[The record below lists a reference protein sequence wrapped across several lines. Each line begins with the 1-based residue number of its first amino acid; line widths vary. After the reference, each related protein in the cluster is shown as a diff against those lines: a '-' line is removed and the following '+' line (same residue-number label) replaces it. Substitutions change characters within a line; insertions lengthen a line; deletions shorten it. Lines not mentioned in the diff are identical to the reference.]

1 MSAMAVRITTK
12 QGVALLPSPSSA
24 PPTRQVFSSTVGHE
38 PVLVAV
44 AHGSRDP
51 RHAQTVAELGA
62 AVRGRRTS
70 LQVEIAYLD
79 LSEPRLPDVLRRL
92 DAAGVRQATAVPL
105 LLAPAYHAK
114 TDLPRALRRAR
125 HDHPRL
131 EVTAARALGPSPVL
145 VTALERRL
153 REAGIWPGD
162 PNIGIVL
169 GAAGTSDPAARRQIE
184 QLAAE
189 WAGSGWAGVGCA
201 YASAGGP
208 DVATAAT
215 QLRRQGADR
224 VVLAPYVLAPGIL
237 PDRLFAGATAARL
250 DALAPVLGAAPEVA
264 SLIIERY
271 QEITLLT
278 ASA

>member
-1 MSAMAVRITTK
+1 LSRRY
-12 QGVALLPSPSSA
+12 Q
-24 PPTRQVFSSTVGHE
+24 

-62 AVRGRRTS
+62 AVRSRNAN
-70 LQVEIAYLD
+70 LEVEIAYLD
-79 LSEPRLPDVLRRL
+79 LSEPRLPDVLRQL
-92 DAAGVRQATAVPL
+92 DTAGVRQATAVPL
-105 LLAPAYHAK
+105 LLTPAYHAK

-131 EVTAARALGPSPVL
+131 EVTAARVLGPSPAL

-162 PNIGIVL
+162 LSIGIVL

-189 WAGSGWAGVGCA
+189 WASTGWSGVACA

-208 DVATAAT
+208 DVAAAAT
-215 QLRRQGADR
+215 GLRRQGADR

-237 PDRLFAGATAARL
+237 PDRLFSSARAARL
-250 DALAPVLGAAPEVA
+250 DALAPVLGAAPEVV
-264 SLIIERY
+264 SLIIQRY
-271 QEITLLT
+271 EEITLLT

>member
-1 MSAMAVRITTK
+1 MA
-12 QGVALLPSPSSA
+12 
-24 PPTRQVFSSTVGHE
+24 GHE
-38 PVLVAV
+38 PVLIAV

-51 RHAQTVAELGA
+51 RHAQKVAELVA
-62 AVRGRRTS
+62 AVRSGRPDIKVT
-70 LQVEIAYLD
+70 IAYLD
-79 LSEPRLPDVLRRL
+79 LSEPRLPDVLRQL
-92 DAAGVRQATAVPL
+92 DTAGVRRATAVPL
-105 LLAPAYHAK
+105 LLTPAYHAK
-114 TDLPRALRRAR
+114 TDLPRALRRAT

-131 EVTAARALGPSPVL
+131 EVTVARALGPSPTL
-145 VTALERRL
+145 VMALERRL

-162 PNIGIVL
+162 PSVGIVL
-169 GAAGTSDPAARRQIE
+169 GAAGTSDPAARQIE

-189 WAGSGWAGVGCA
+189 WASTGWAGVACA

-208 DVATAAT
+208 DVAAAAAA
-215 QLRRQGADR
+215 LRHQRAER

-237 PDRLFAGATAARL
+237 PDRLFRGARAARL

-271 QEITLLT
+271 EEIMLLT

>member
-1 MSAMAVRITTK
+1 MAARRTTNH
-12 QGVALLPSPSSA
+12 GVAVLPSHSST
-24 PPTRQVFSSTVGHE
+24 PPTRQVFSATVGHQ
-38 PVLVAV
+38 PALVAV

-62 AVRGRRTS
+62 AVRGRRVG

-79 LSEPRLPDVLRRL
+79 LSEPRLPDMLRRL
-92 DAAGVRQATAVPL
+92 EAAGVRQATTVPL

-125 HDHPRL
+125 QDHPRL

-162 PNIGIVL
+162 PSIGIVL

-189 WAGSGWAGVGCA
+189 WASTGWAGVACA

-208 DVATAAT
+208 DVATAAN
-215 QLRRQGADR
+215 QLKRQGADR

-237 PDRLFAGATAARL
+237 PDRLFAGARAARL
-250 DALAPVLGAAPEVA
+250 DAVAPVLGAAPEVA

-271 QEITLLT
+271 EEITLLT